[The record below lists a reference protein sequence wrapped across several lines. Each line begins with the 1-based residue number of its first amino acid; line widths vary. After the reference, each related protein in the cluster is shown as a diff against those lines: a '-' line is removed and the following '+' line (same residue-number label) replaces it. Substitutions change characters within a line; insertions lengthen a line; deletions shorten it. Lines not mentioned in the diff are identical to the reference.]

1 MGKYDGDALRK
12 FRLSGKI
19 LRETREEMKRFVREG
34 MPIIEICEKAEKL
47 IREKGGNPAFP
58 CNVSINET
66 AAHYTS
72 PPNDEK
78 RIPEKSLVKVD
89 IGVHVDGYVTDTAFT
104 ACFNPEYEILV
115 ETTMED
121 NELNRAKMAQFVAQE
136 IIMDGK
142 IPHATKEAVFALVQE
157 SNRRAKEI
165 DNKNH
170 ALSLRLREMGGL
182 IRAAGDIAT
191 IDKEEFIESKHIKLA
206 MKRSKTIEDQ
216 IKERHG
222 SYYAGL
228 STDITGSQK
237 EMSPYHFWNRYPY
250 DDKTG
255 YE

>member
-1 MGKYDGDALRK
+1 
-12 FRLSGKI
+12 
-19 LRETREEMKRFVREG
+19 
-34 MPIIEICEKAEKL
+34 
-47 IREKGGNPAFP
+47 
-58 CNVSINET
+58 
-66 AAHYTS
+66 
-72 PPNDEK
+72 
-78 RIPEKSLVKVD
+78 
-89 IGVHVDGYVTDTAFT
+89 
-104 ACFNPEYEILV
+104 
-115 ETTMED
+115 MED
-121 NELNRAKMAQFVAQE
+121 TEINRAKMAQFVAQE

-142 IPHATKEAVFALVQE
+142 IPHATREAVFAIIQE

-191 IDKEEFIESKHIKLA
+191 IDKEDFIEAKHIRLA

-216 IKERHG
+216 IKERYG

-228 STDITGSQK
+228 STDISGSQR

-250 DDKTG
+250 DDRKG